1 MTQLCQMGGPVLGRM
16 SSVREHGLAIA
27 VGVERFW
34 CNRVEVFQHTL
45 SAHLAP
51 MLVAVCVASYSCEGT
66 KVVLFGGV

>member
-1 MTQLCQMGGPVLGRM
+1 MGGPVPGRM
-16 SSVREHGLAIA
+16 SSVREHGLAVA

-51 MLVAVCVASYSCEGT
+51 TLVAGRAASCSCEGT
-66 KVVLFGGV
+66 MAVLFGGV